1 MTSFNYGGKEA
12 RDEGLTFRCHLINI
26 MSDSIFD
33 DSMGW
38 GRTCFF
44 VCLFVCL
51 LKTTVF
57 LSMKEMDSNVL
68 SL

>member
-38 GRTCFF
+38 GRTCLF
-44 VCLFVCL
+44 VCLFVC
-51 LKTTVF
+51 
-57 LSMKEMDSNVL
+57 
-68 SL
+68 

>member
-38 GRTCFF
+38 GRTC
-44 VCLFVCL
+44 LFVCL